1 MLIKVEKSKTDQL
14 GRGDEVVI
22 AHSKE
27 NVCPVFLLKEYLKK
41 LESSPSSSEF
51 ILRALVKT
59 KSSYRVVQVDK
70 TISYATFRGRLTQ
83 ILQSI
88 VPSCI
93 IEIFG
98 ILASF
103 LFVLQSCPILFLLGC
118 RRYNVLLF
126 LPRSAETAKINL
138 ERLYLTRVTRDSN

>member
-14 GRGDEVVI
+14 GHGDEVVI
-22 AHSKE
+22 AHSEE

-41 LESSPSSSEF
+41 LDSSPNSSEF
-51 ILRALVKT
+51 IFRALVKT
-59 KSSYRVVQVDK
+59 KSSYKLVQVDK
-70 TISYATFRGRLTQ
+70 YATFRGRLTQ

-88 VPSCI
+88 VPSCS

-103 LFVLQSCPILFLLGC
+103 LFAVQSGPILFSS
-118 RRYNVLLF
+118 F
-126 LPRSAETAKINL
+126 SS
-138 ERLYLTRVTRDSN
+138 RL